1 MNNQRNQQ
9 SLAMRVINGSTEAAP
24 SAHQGRRKRIGYFSR
39 PELQRILNV
48 YARRV
53 AAGEWR
59 DYSIDHL
66 EDRAFFAI
74 YRSSQETPLFTI
86 EKGRLKG
93 NDRWIYTLRDR
104 RQTLKSGAILQ
115 DVLDR
120 LDALP
125 RLVNN

>member
-1 MNNQRNQQ
+1 
-9 SLAMRVINGSTEAAP
+9 MRVINGSSEAA
-24 SAHQGRRKRIGYFSR
+24 STSRHGRRQRVGTFTR
-39 PELQRILNV
+39 PELQRILDV

-66 EDRAFFAI
+66 EGRAQFAI

-86 EKGRLKG
+86 EKIRLKG
-93 NDRWIYTLRDR
+93 NDRWSYILSDR
-104 RQTLKSGAILQ
+104 RKALHSASCLQ

-120 LDALP
+120 LVALP
-125 RLVNN
+125 RLVNC

>member
-1 MNNQRNQQ
+1 
-9 SLAMRVINGSTEAAP
+9 MRIINGSPEAAL
-24 SAHQGRRKRIGYFSR
+24 SGHHGRRLRSSYFSR
-39 PELQRILNV
+39 PELQRILDV

-59 DYSIDHL
+59 DYSIDHQ

-86 EKGRLKG
+86 EKRRLKG
-93 NDRWIYTLRDR
+93 NDRWAYILSDR
-104 RQTLKSGAILQ
+104 RKTLKSAGRLQ

-120 LDALP
+120 LGALP
-125 RLVNN
+125 KLVNN

>member
-1 MNNQRNQQ
+1 
-9 SLAMRVINGSTEAAP
+9 MRVINGSTGTASP
-24 SAHQGRRKRIGYFSR
+24 PPRGGRRGIGAFTR

-59 DYSIDHL
+59 DYSIDHE
-66 EDRAFFAI
+66 EDRALFAI
-74 YRSSQETPLFTI
+74 YRSSQETPLFTV
-86 EKGRLKG
+86 EKKRLKG
-93 NDRWIYTLRDR
+93 NDRWVYVLSDR
-104 RQTLKSGAILQ
+104 RKILKSAAGLQ

>member
-1 MNNQRNQQ
+1 
-9 SLAMRVINGSTEAAP
+9 MRVINGSSEAA
-24 SAHQGRRKRIGYFSR
+24 SSRHYGRRQRIGYFSR

-59 DYSIDHL
+59 DYSIDHH
-66 EDRAFFAI
+66 EGQAVFAI

-86 EKGRLKG
+86 EKKRLRG
-93 NDRWIYTLRDR
+93 NDQWVYTLSDR
-104 RQTLKSGAILQ
+104 RKALKSGARLR
-115 DVLDR
+115 DVLDK
-120 LDALP
+120 LNSLP

>member
-1 MNNQRNQQ
+1 
-9 SLAMRVINGSTEAAP
+9 MRVINGSTEAQPPAP
-24 SAHQGRRKRIGYFSR
+24 PGRRRRASYFSR

-59 DYSIDHL
+59 DYSIDHQ
-66 EDRAFFAI
+66 EDRAIFAV

-86 EKGRLKG
+86 EKKQLKG
-93 NDRWIYTLRDR
+93 KDRWLYVLSDR
-104 RQTLKSGAILQ
+104 RKMLKSAAGLQ

-120 LDALP
+120 LTALP